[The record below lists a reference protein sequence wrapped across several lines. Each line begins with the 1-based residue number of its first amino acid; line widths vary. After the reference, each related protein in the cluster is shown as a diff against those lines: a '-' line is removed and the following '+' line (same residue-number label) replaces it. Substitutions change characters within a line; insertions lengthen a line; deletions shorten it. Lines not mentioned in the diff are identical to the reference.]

1 MSINDDSIK
10 TLWQTLPSEKL
21 IFNEAQLRARAR
33 QFQTKIKRRN
43 IIEYASYVVLF
54 GLIIYVMTGIETP
67 VWQDW
72 MFSGLTVIGAVIAIW
87 GYYRL
92 AGAKTVPEHSSSN
105 LLEFMRSELVRQRDY
120 AATGWRWAFLPF
132 LPAVIF
138 LLIDRW
144 LGADPNLIKLTDK
157 RYALLVLA
165 AFMIA
170 LTCALLFWQWLKA
183 AKYQRQ
189 LDDLERYTGHD

>member
-1 MSINDDSIK
+1 MLTNDDSIRN
-10 TLWQTLPSEKL
+10 LWQSLPSEKL
-21 IFNEAQLRARAR
+21 IFNEAQLRVRAR

-43 IIEYASYVVLF
+43 IIEYSAFPVLL
-54 GLIIYVMTGIETP
+54 GLVIYVMLGIETL

-72 MFSGLTVIGAVIAIW
+72 VFSGLTVIGAIIALW

-92 AGAKTVPEHSSSN
+92 AGAKTAPEGSSSN
-105 LLEFMRSELVRQRDY
+105 LVEFMRSELVRQRDY

-132 LPAVIF
+132 LPAVTF
-138 LLIDRW
+138 FMSDRW
-144 LGADPNLIKLTDK
+144 LGADPDLIKLTDY
-157 RYALLVLA
+157 RYTLLILA

-170 LTCALLFWQWLKA
+170 LTCALLFWQWLQA

-189 LDDLERYTGHD
+189 LDNLERYKA